1 MVFPAIFNAVSALS
15 AIFAGHA
22 STAAAGGAAAGGAMA
37 AKDAGV
43 AGAAASS
50 TSAGGAASGAKVC
63 ALTRCAIRLPPGG
76 ACRHSTD
83 CPPRVAPFSWTKAVG
98 MSSALK
104 SGAVGT
110 LDVSKE
116 AWVGVKVGALTAGT
130 LGAARLAGFTSS
142 KEEASEE
149 AASEGGVPVEAETEE
164 KVES

>member
-50 TSAGGAASGAKVC
+50 TSAGGAAGGAKVRVC
-63 ALTRCAIRLPPGG
+63 PCGAIRLPPGC
-76 ACRHSTD
+76 ARRHSTD
-83 CPPRVAPFSWTKAVG
+83 SPPRVARFSRIKAVG

-149 AASEGGVPVEAETEE
+149 AASEGGVPVEAETQA
-164 KVES
+164 KAES